1 MAKKYKWVATSNDG
15 WEDES
20 TKDFDTKKEAYND
33 MRESVFSKMHW
44 NTEFDEDL
52 SDDSIVDYK
61 VEFRQNRIIH
71 KSFSGVYTYQVV
83 EIEDEKDYLI
93 YADVT
98 ICVHDFIK
106 AKSED
111 EACKIFRERIA
122 NNARYY
128 VNKYD
133 SVFNTEI
140 TDCVE
145 E

>member
-20 TKDFDTKKEAYND
+20 TKYFDTKKDAYND

-52 SDDSIVDYK
+52 SDDCFVNYK
-61 VEFRQNRIIH
+61 VHFEQDEIVH
-71 KSFSGVYTYQVV
+71 ESFSGVYTYQVV
-83 EIEDEKDYLI
+83 EIPEEKDYLI

-98 ICVHDFIK
+98 ISVHDFIK
-106 AKSED
+106 AKSEE
-111 EACKIFRERIA
+111 EAKAIFNQRF
-122 NNARYY
+122 NNDKYCY
-128 VNKYD
+128 VNKPD
-133 SVFNTEI
+133 SVVNCEI
-140 TDCVE
+140 TDCNE